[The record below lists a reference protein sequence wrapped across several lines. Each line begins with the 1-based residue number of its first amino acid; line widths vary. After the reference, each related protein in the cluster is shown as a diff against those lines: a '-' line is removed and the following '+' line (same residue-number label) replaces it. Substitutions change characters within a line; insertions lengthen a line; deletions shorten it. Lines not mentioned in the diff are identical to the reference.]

1 MILLGTMILLGST
14 MNKITKDRNGENV
27 PYLET
32 TEIVLISCNV
42 VNDSYQQNSR
52 VLYPFVPTKSFSQL
66 SNTLPEIFIFLKTFG
81 SEFFYIEV

>member
-1 MILLGTMILLGST
+1 MILLGST

-42 VNDSYQQNSR
+42 VNDSY
-52 VLYPFVPTKSFSQL
+52 
-66 SNTLPEIFIFLKTFG
+66 
-81 SEFFYIEV
+81 